1 MVLSLLK
8 EIAILFTYVTVQ
20 YNIVMYELK
29 SDKEWYSVTDIRKS
43 QKIQKKNRRRNLN
56 ISINNSKKFK
66 KIEELI
72 RFYQLCIIFIYF
84 NYIII
89 IIFLIVIQDFFNH
102 KIFRIIFRFFNFIY
116 FIICSTNNFSA
127 LI

>member
-43 QKIQKKNRRRNLN
+43 QKIQKKIGDAIQTCQFNTVK
-56 ISINNSKKFK
+56 NSK
-66 KIEELI
+66 
-72 RFYQLCIIFIYF
+72 
-84 NYIII
+84 
-89 IIFLIVIQDFFNH
+89 
-102 KIFRIIFRFFNFIY
+102 
-116 FIICSTNNFSA
+116 
-127 LI
+127 